1 MPWADDDER
10 AAQFPDPRVL
20 RSNIKRIQRFFSANS
35 PLLSVPCR
43 LMVLEPSI
51 VTSNDETTAA
61 TPQRID
67 LKKMRKISDELF
79 DEDDISD
86 DLADVF
92 NRFLDLLNELE
103 KMYAREDELLG
114 ALRIVR
120 DDLDEAIA
128 QGHLPITST
137 DGIDATKIRNFAND
151 ASQ

>member
-1 MPWADDDER
+1 MGMR
-10 AAQFPDPRVL
+10 
-20 RSNIKRIQRFFSANS
+20 K
-35 PLLSVPCR
+35 
-43 LMVLEPSI
+43 PSI
-51 VTSNDETTAA
+51 VTSEDETTAA
-61 TPQRID
+61 KPQRID